1 MSDQAYGEGSA
12 QDVGHSPSMQSH
24 SQPTPLKQGGWNGLA
39 ITSLVLGIV
48 WVYAIGSILA
58 VVFGHIALHQIKA
71 RPGQKGKRLAIAGL
85 ILGYLG
91 FAFMALLIVAALAG
105 SGTNGYYGG

>member
-1 MSDQAYGEGSA
+1 MSDQPYGEGSA
-12 QDVGHSPSMQSH
+12 QEVGPSPSMQSYG
-24 SQPTPLKQGGWNGLA
+24 QPPSRKQGAWNGLS

-71 RPGQKGKRLAIAGL
+71 HPGQKGKRLAIAGL

-105 SGTNGYYGG
+105 SGGNGYYGG